1 MIIFVFDMKMIELI
15 EKYRIEKRLRKVEL
29 TDYCNLNK
37 NMYAKY
43 LAGAKMPYNVV
54 IAMLERLDKQILII
68 DKI

>member
-1 MIIFVFDMKMIELI
+1 MKKMIDLI
-15 EKYRIEKRLRKVEL
+15 EKYRIEKRLKKVDL

-43 LAGAKMPYNVV
+43 LKGSKLPYEVAKL
-54 IAMLERLDKQILII
+54 MLERLDKQILII